1 MTTCRRAAR
10 QSRSTRPLPPAGRR
24 AAQLKGDI
32 DSGRTGDKVGVFD
45 PALAPL
51 GTDDE
56 AAGAPPSREA
66 IATARRQERGGP
78 AGGGGNAPQGGPR
91 VVLYG
96 FIAFIAVVA
105 LAFAG
110 VLLLR

>member
-1 MTTCRRAAR
+1 MAIASDSV
-10 QSRSTRPLPPAGRR
+10 SRSGGR
-24 AAQLKGDI
+24 
-32 DSGRTGDKVGVFD
+32 
-45 PALAPL
+45 
-51 GTDDE
+51 
-56 AAGAPPSREA
+56 
-66 IATARRQERGGP
+66 
-78 AGGGGNAPQGGPR
+78 NAPQGGPR

>member
-1 MTTCRRAAR
+1 MAA
-10 QSRSTRPLPPAGRR
+10 
-24 AAQLKGDI
+24 
-32 DSGRTGDKVGVFD
+32 
-45 PALAPL
+45 ALAIRSASSIPR
-51 GTDDE
+51 
-56 AAGAPPSREA
+56 SRRSGP
-66 IATARRQERGGP
+66 TTRRPAHHPRRKRSPRRDGP
-78 AGGGGNAPQGGPR
+78 AGGNGNAPQGGPR